1 MANPNQNARN
11 NNNGRYE
18 RSITTAERDAQAA
31 KLRAEGWTFQQIAD
45 EIGFPDKSQAHKA
58 VRRALNDVIKGP
70 AEQLLAQEAARLDTL
85 YEEALA
91 VLERDHL
98 TVSHGRIIKGDDGQP
113 ILDDGPKLAA
123 IDRLVK
129 IRESYRRLFGLDQPV
144 KVDARVTE
152 VTQQD
157 LELQEMLSEAKA
169 RMEVEEQQI
178 LDSGTEA

>member
-1 MANPNQNARN
+1 MANPNQNSRN
-11 NNNGRYE
+11 NRNGRYE
-18 RSITTAERDAQAA
+18 RSITTAERDAHAA
-31 KLRAEGWTFQQIAD
+31 QLRAEGWTFQQIAD

-70 AEQLLAQEAARLDTL
+70 AEKLLAQEAARLDTL

-91 VLERDHL
+91 VLERDHVK
-98 TVSHGRIIKGDDGQP
+98 VSHGHVVKDEYDTP
-113 ILDDGPKLAA
+113 LLDDGPKLAA

-157 LELQEMLSEAKA
+157 LELQEMLREAKT

-178 LDSGTEA
+178 LDGGTDG